1 MEDLLVGIADSPW
14 LFPVLFTFV
23 VLDAFL
29 VIVPSETAVVA
40 LAALSGATGTPALAL
55 IIPVA
60 AIGAIVGDSICFSI
74 GRRVGLDRWRWQ
86 RRPRI
91 ARALARVQ
99 GAVLARPAVLIF
111 TARYIPFG
119 RIAVNLS
126 AGAVGLPYQR
136 FLPLS
141 AAAGVTW
148 SLYNVGV
155 GLTFGSILR
164 EQPLLAIVISVTVAI
179 CIGVLVD
186 TIAGRILAR
195 RARRKV
201 TDSTDANDADD
212 TDTNDTDTDTDTDT
226 DVTDTDTDDDHTDTD
241 DHTDNDNDTERTQS

>member
-14 LFPVLFTFV
+14 LFPALFTFV
-23 VLDAFL
+23 MLDAFL

-60 AIGAIVGDSICFSI
+60 AIGAIVGDSICFWI
-74 GRRVGLDRWRWQ
+74 GRKVGLDRWRWQ

-126 AGAVGLPYQR
+126 AGAVGLPYPR

-141 AAAGVTW
+141 AAAGITW

-164 EQPLLAIVISVTVAI
+164 EQPVLAIVVSVIVAI
-179 CIGVLVD
+179 SIGVLVD
-186 TIAGRILAR
+186 TIAARIAAR
-195 RARRKV
+195 RARRKL
-201 TDSTDANDADD
+201 TDSRDDSD
-212 TDTNDTDTDTDTDT
+212 TDGI
-226 DVTDTDTDDDHTDTD
+226 DTDDSDTEGIDTD
-241 DHTDNDNDTERTQS
+241 GSDTENDSDSTQP

>member
-14 LFPVLFTFV
+14 LFPALFTFV

-40 LAALSGATGTPALAL
+40 LAALSGATGTPALAI

-60 AIGAIVGDSICFSI
+60 AIGAIVGDSICFWI
-74 GRRVGLDRWRWQ
+74 GRKVGLDRWRWQ
-86 RRPRI
+86 RGPRI

-126 AGAVGLPYQR
+126 AGAVGLPYPR

-141 AAAGVTW
+141 AAAGITW

-155 GLTFGSILR
+155 GLTFGSLLR
-164 EQPLLAIVISVTVAI
+164 EQPVLAIVISVAVAI
-179 CIGVLVD
+179 SIGVLVD
-186 TIAGRILAR
+186 TVAGRIVAR
-195 RARRKV
+195 RARRSV
-201 TDSTDANDADD
+201 IDSRDNTASDNTASNNTASDDSDTDDSDTDHNPTDD
-212 TDTNDTDTDTDTDT
+212 TDGS
-226 DVTDTDTDDDHTDTD
+226 
-241 DHTDNDNDTERTQS
+241 DTESTRP

>member
-14 LFPVLFTFV
+14 LFPALFTFV
-23 VLDAFL
+23 MLDAFL

-60 AIGAIVGDSICFSI
+60 AIGAIVGDSICFWI
-74 GRRVGLDRWRWQ
+74 GRKVGLDRWRWQ

-126 AGAVGLPYQR
+126 AGAVGLPYPR

-141 AAAGVTW
+141 AAAGITW

-164 EQPLLAIVISVTVAI
+164 EQPVLAIVVSVIVAI
-179 CIGVLVD
+179 SIGVLVD
-186 TIAGRILAR
+186 TIAARIAAR
-195 RARRKV
+195 RARRKL
-201 TDSTDANDADD
+201 TDSRDDSDTEGSD
-212 TDTNDTDTDTDTDT
+212 TDGS
-226 DVTDTDTDDDHTDTD
+226 
-241 DHTDNDNDTERTQS
+241 DTENDSDSTQP